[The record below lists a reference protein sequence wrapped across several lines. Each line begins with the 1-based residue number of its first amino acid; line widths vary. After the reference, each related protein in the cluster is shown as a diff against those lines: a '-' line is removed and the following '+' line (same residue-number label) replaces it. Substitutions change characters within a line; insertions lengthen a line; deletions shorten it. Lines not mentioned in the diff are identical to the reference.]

1 MLQLILTN
9 IVLNIILLT
18 IAIMSGITFWPF
30 ETWHQFSMMTMN
42 IIGALMLTIILHQC
56 SPWLRFM
63 YGLIG
68 IGAVFCGSVAVVF
81 CAALLV
87 GY

>member
-9 IVLNIILLT
+9 IVLNIMLFG

-30 ETWHQFSMMTMN
+30 ETWHQFSFMTMN
-42 IIGALMLTIILHQC
+42 IVGALMLTIILHRFN
-56 SPWLRFM
+56 PWLRFM

-68 IGAVFCGSVAVVF
+68 MGAVFCGSVAVVF